1 MQLRLAQRWP
11 ATGVTSSEACLLECL
26 WKGLTSSTMQYVTCN
41 VCELDIEVDKAICL
55 NPGRDAGV
63 NYRCKLCNNLNGR
76 IYRVKGK
83 VQWESQEARKH
94 FFLQNNTLSGKSL
107 KKELEYVTTQA
118 EKETV
123 YDNDE
128 QACEWLD
135 EIDLKANYE
144 NKPEQLQAIMQS
156 AETRMHP
163 VRKVKLY
170 ADVTF
175 SSKRSASHV
184 VETELKRKCTSYETL
199 KAPKKSKKDKNEFAE
214 EEAKG
219 RAAQK
224 SKPITKAQKAQLVKL
239 EQRLGKIKDDWSQ
252 HEQHSDDDFLKGF
265 LPEPL
270 VHAARKAIAEVDA
283 CMAEVPIVLTEGWLG
298 NFHAV
303 EGRVAAA
310 VKSGETSNATLTSM
324 IQMAAGMRGKGNA

>member
-26 WKGLTSSTMQYVTCN
+26 WKGLPSSTMQYVTCQS
-41 VCELDIEVDKAICL
+41 CELDIEVDKAICL

-76 IYRVKGK
+76 IYRAKGK

-94 FFLQNNTLSGKSL
+94 FFQQHNTLSGKSL
-107 KKELEYVTTQA
+107 KKELEYVTTQV

-123 YDNDE
+123 LDLDE
-128 QACEWLD
+128 KACEWLD

-163 VRKVKLY
+163 VRNVKLY

-175 SSKRSASHV
+175 SSKHSASHE
-184 VETELKRKCTSYETL
+184 VETELKRKCTSTEIV
-199 KAPKKSKKDKNEFAE
+199 KAPKKSKKDKNEAAAE
-214 EEAKG
+214 EVVPKG
-219 RAAQK
+219 
-224 SKPITKAQKAQLVKL
+224 KPITKGQKAKLVKL
-239 EQRLGKIKDDWSQ
+239 EQRLGQIKDDWSQ
-252 HEQHSDDDFLKGF
+252 QQQHSGDDFLQGF
-265 LPEPL
+265 LPKPL
-270 VHAARKAIAEVDA
+270 VDAARKAIADVDA
-283 CMAEVPIVLTEGWLG
+283 CMAEVPVVLTEGWLG
-298 NFHAV
+298 NFRAV
-303 EGRVAAA
+303 AERVAAA
-310 VKSGETSNATLTSM
+310 VKNGETSNARLTSM
-324 IQMAAGMRGKGNA
+324 IQMAADMQGKGNA